1 MIAEA
6 PLADNTDVYSF
17 KIPDDPNKIIVIANY
32 TPFQAAQVGL
42 NHFHFSEDIRNE
54 IHIDDNINTMGDD
67 ILYGFNFKR
76 LNEDPATF

>member
-6 PLADNTDVYSF
+6 PLTDNTDVYAF
-17 KIPDDPNKIIVIANY
+17 KSLNDSNKIIVIANY
-32 TPFQAAQVGL
+32 IPFQAAQVGL
-42 NHFHFSEDIRNE
+42 NYFHFSEDIRNE